1 MFKLMLVTV
10 MLFLVTVEGGAPY
23 EASFT
28 GGDAAPI
35 KGVSLCADE
44 NSLYL
49 AYISPDSDS
58 TVIVKLS
65 PELEEIRNI
74 RVEGLHSPCVKAFGG
89 SVYLAGIK
97 EESIVVQVFSSELEP
112 VKDFEMKVEEPTYVY
127 ILPYEEGI
135 LLSYVHRFLE
145 DNLLHQDVFVRKVDF
160 SFTQLAEVRLT
171 SWDYWEDPSLAV
183 YGDSI
188 LVAYGN
194 APIVP
199 ILDRHVVITRLNLN
213 LEKVGEVRYPAEA
226 NVEDGTSRNVVQPD
240 IVALDDGALL
250 LFRVTDRTF
259 SYSKFTWKG
268 SVTFVPGNIQGV
280 KFTEDLTAG
289 EGVTISHDYLEHYY
303 PAAVHAFGRLYLAH
317 SIKEETSKKVQ
328 VIYADSV
335 ENVKVEPP
343 PSSRGYVYGTV
354 FVVAAAALI
363 LVVVGLKSGK
373 KQKKSRK

>member
-1 MFKLMLVTV
+1 MLIMV
-10 MLFLVTVEGGAPY
+10 MLFLVTVQGGTPY

-65 PELEEIRNI
+65 PELEEIGSI
-74 RVEGLHSPCVKAFGG
+74 RMEGWSSPCIKAFGG
-89 SVYLAGIK
+89 FVYLAGIK
-97 EESIVVQVFSSELEP
+97 EGSILVQVFSSELEP
-112 VKDFEMKVEEPTYVY
+112 VKDFKMRVEEPTYVY
-127 ILPYEEGI
+127 ILPYKEGI

-145 DNLLHQDVFVRKVDF
+145 DDLLRQDVFVRKVDF

-171 SWDYWEDPSLAV
+171 SWDYWEDPSLVV

-188 LVAYGN
+188 VVAYGN

-199 ILDRHVVITRLNLN
+199 ILDRHVVVTRLNSN
-213 LEKVGEVRYPAEA
+213 LEKTGEVRYPKEA
-226 NVEDGTSRNVVQPD
+226 NVEDGTSRNVVQPE
-240 IVALDDGALL
+240 IVALDDGVLL

-280 KFTEDLTAG
+280 KFTEDLTV
-289 EGVTISHDYLEHYY
+289 EEEVTISHDYREHYS
-303 PAAVHAFGRLYLAH
+303 PAAVYAFGRIYLAH

-335 ENVKVEPP
+335 ESVKVEPP
-343 PSSRGYVYGTV
+343 PSSKGYIYGTV
-354 FVVAAAALI
+354 VAVVAAALI
-363 LVVVGLKSGK
+363 LVVVRLKSRK
-373 KQKKSRK
+373 KAKKSRK